1 MAENVAASMTA
12 SIIIDKNDLVAQA
25 LKQLSET
32 QKELDK
38 NKLEIYFDLSN
49 ADVSKKLKE
58 YQKQLASTDYTIKIN
73 NDGIEETYHSLDKL
87 LDVIKNI
94 ANNKNFGTGFD
105 NINVQNLTKQLDNM
119 EKSLSSIK
127 KVLVDVGD
135 GGEFSPLLST
145 IEKVNDSVKELSSNV
160 KGINLNMNLDLGS
173 DKDFT
178 SKIEA
183 KTAGVL
189 HAYENLFNQIK
200 KSGTLSQA
208 EQGIVDNFN
217 IGNFD
222 GMEAKISEYERLI
235 KELRAAQKSTYNGK
249 DYLRSDID
257 NKYWTA
263 VSGAKQALSLAKKS
277 GSQDN
282 PLKDMFGVTDLSEV
296 IAQLTTIAGKLDNIV
311 SASQELKNSLAQ
323 GLNVNSS
330 VEEVTKLTDR
340 VKELESELEKVKTS
354 SGNQRKDTF
363 QGGSESSDMKDVEQ
377 ASKEAAQAKQEFAEA
392 NKQVQSSIE
401 TSENPL
407 KSEADLMDQVAKS
420 AREAAEAKKEFVEA
434 NKQVKGSGGAGKKK
448 DRYAKRSKIS
458 EDDFLS
464 DSAMYSS
471 IANDSLK
478 NAGYTILGKTVSSE
492 LSNGLVK
499 VSAQIKDADG
509 VWSSFSAKIDADCNM
524 FDKQLSTI
532 TKGINKLESELATF
546 GKDEVKSKVTE
557 EWRQDVNA
565 IQEYFDAVTKLNNIK
580 ASDAGKNNRLNEIAG
595 LEDEIVSLREK
606 ATTAKERLNE
616 LVNPDNVDNATW
628 NSTVKAMKI
637 FDQVTEG
644 SIQSANRLKD
654 ALEKAKQTQF
664 DSMDSSYKNYSDK
677 YKSLQNSPAGYEHNS
692 NYNAELQ
699 RYDDQLKAIQDK
711 INVIKSQDV
720 DLVDSKDLSEL
731 DTMYKK
737 LDEII
742 TSLKALPATQKGS
755 TKESRQKVFNM
766 INELKQFTGMTKES
780 KLELEAMEQRFKNL
794 GTNLNVS
801 EAIGEVKA
809 FKAQLV
815 ATNQTTK
822 NLLDTVKDKAWYGWA
837 AQLAG
842 MFSFYDVINLGK
854 QAFNVINELDYALI
868 DLAKTT
874 SMNES
879 QLESYY
885 YDANEV
891 AKQMGVTTKEIIE
904 QSGAWSRLGYNT
916 ADASETMAK
925 LSSQFA
931 SISPGMDTDTAQ
943 EGLVSIMKAWRID
956 PDEVKSEIMDPINTL
971 GNNFAESNQDIVE
984 GMERSAAALAATGTT
999 YKDAFALFTGAQ
1011 EVLQN
1016 SEVAGRALRS
1026 ISMRVHGYSENSED
1040 GLMETDNKLKNVTGD
1055 LINLTKTA
1063 EHSQGVSIF
1072 KPGSTTEFKSLV
1084 DYFGEIHDIWDEM
1097 DQKQQND
1104 FLQKAFGKT
1113 QAQAGSAIIKNYDA
1127 IKDSLK
1133 AIEDSAGSSDKEMD
1147 TVEKSLT
1154 YKLNALKETWVGTVQ
1169 QIGDRGS
1176 IGNAIDGLTSLSE
1189 AVGNLLAGFLKL
1201 NTGISNL
1208 GGRLQGGTSLGGTLG
1223 TIIGLTQSLTGHGEI
1238 VLRPSF

>member
-1 MAENVAASMTA
+1 
-12 SIIIDKNDLVAQA
+12 
-25 LKQLSET
+25 
-32 QKELDK
+32 
-38 NKLEIYFDLSN
+38 
-49 ADVSKKLKE
+49 
-58 YQKQLASTDYTIKIN
+58 
-73 NDGIEETYHSLDKL
+73 
-87 LDVIKNI
+87 
-94 ANNKNFGTGFD
+94 
-105 NINVQNLTKQLDNM
+105 M

-282 PLKDMFGVTDLSEV
+282 PLKDMFGATDLSEV
-296 IAQLTTIAGKLDNIV
+296 ITQLTTIAGKLDNIV

-363 QGGSESSDMKDVEQ
+363 QGGSESSSMKDVEQ

-434 NKQVKGSGGAGKKK
+434 NKQVKGSGGTGKKK

-464 DSAMYSS
+464 DSALYSS

-478 NAGYTILGKTVSSE
+478 NAGYTILGDTVSSE

-499 VSAQIKDADG
+499 VSAKIKDADG
-509 VWSSFSAKIDADCNM
+509 VWSNFSAKIDANGDM
-524 FDKQLSTI
+524 FEKRLSTI
-532 TKGINKLESELATF
+532 TKGINKLENELATF
-546 GKDEVKSKVTE
+546 GKDEVKSNVSE

-565 IQEYFDAVTKLNNIK
+565 IQEYFDAVTKLNNLK

-616 LVNPDNVDNATW
+616 LVDLNNVDTATW
-628 NSTVKAMKI
+628 KSLVKAMETY
-637 FDQVTEG
+637 DQAAEG
-644 SIQSANRLKD
+644 SVQSVNRLKD
-654 ALEKAKQTQF
+654 ALEKAKQAQF
-664 DSMDSSYKNYSDK
+664 DSIDSSYKNYSDK

-692 NYNAELQ
+692 NYNTELQ
-699 RYDDQLKAIQDK
+699 RYDEQLKAIQDK
-711 INVIKSQDV
+711 INVIKSQDI

-731 DTMYKK
+731 DTMYEK

-742 TSLKALPATQKGS
+742 TSLKALPAAQKGS

-766 INELKQFTGMTKES
+766 INELKQFTGMAKES

-801 EAIGEVKA
+801 EAISEVKA

-842 MFSFYDVINLGK
+842 MFSFYDVINGFK
-854 QAFNVINELDYALI
+854 QVASTVTDLNTQITE
-868 DLAKTT
+868 LAKVSEQSSAHIYNDFT
-874 SMNES
+874 SYADIAKEVRGTISDTISATADWSKNGYSISDSKQLAEVSQLYKNVGDGINIDEANES
-879 QLESYY
+879 LISTLQGFKLGADQAEHII
-885 YDANEV
+885 DVFNEV
-891 AKQMGVTTKEIIE
+891 SNNEAIS
-904 QSGAWSRLGYNT
+904 SGGIG
-916 ADASETMAK
+916 DA
-925 LSSQFA
+925 LQ
-931 SISPGMDTDTAQ
+931 
-943 EGLVSIMKAWRID
+943 
-956 PDEVKSEIMDPINTL
+956 
-971 GNNFAESNQDIVE
+971 
-984 GMERSAAALAATGTT
+984 RSAASFNAANTSLEKSVALITATRLHRLVE
-999 YKDAFALFTGAQ
+999 Y
-1011 EVLQN
+1011 
-1016 SEVAGRALRS
+1016 
-1026 ISMRVHGYSENSED
+1026 
-1040 GLMETDNKLKNVTGD
+1040 MET
-1055 LINLTKTA
+1055 
-1063 EHSQGVSIF
+1063 
-1072 KPGSTTEFKSLV
+1072 
-1084 DYFGEIHDIWDEM
+1084 Y
-1097 DQKQQND
+1097 
-1104 FLQKAFGKT
+1104 
-1113 QAQAGSAIIKNYDA
+1113 IKN
-1127 IKDSLK
+1127 IFNCHRSLYYYVPQYR
-1133 AIEDSAGSSDKEMD
+1133 GNYYM
-1147 TVEKSLT
+1147 TV
-1154 YKLNALKETWVGTVQ
+1154 
-1169 QIGDRGS
+1169 
-1176 IGNAIDGLTSLSE
+1176 
-1189 AVGNLLAGFLKL
+1189 
-1201 NTGISNL
+1201 
-1208 GGRLQGGTSLGGTLG
+1208 
-1223 TIIGLTQSLTGHGEI
+1223 
-1238 VLRPSF
+1238 